1 MCFVQKSEVAV
12 YDMRRA
18 FCPAPSGEMNHL
30 LTLKLDMNRL
40 LDLPDTLG
48 GLSSL
53 TELFLFENMIDVRG
67 HCRGSHFVTS
77 DSVCTPVLCRTFS
90 LLAC

>member
-1 MCFVQKSEVAV
+1 MCD
-12 YDMRRA
+12 Y
-18 FCPAPSGEMNHL
+18 PSATGEMNHL

-53 TELFLFENMIDVRG
+53 TELFLFENMIDVRSHCIGG
-67 HCRGSHFVTS
+67 HSVTGLQACLVTAVI
-77 DSVCTPVLCRTFS
+77 VCLHMCNDHGI
-90 LLAC
+90 L

>member
-1 MCFVQKSEVAV
+1 MYVCTVLA
-12 YDMRRA
+12 
-18 FCPAPSGEMNHL
+18 GEMNHL

-53 TELFLFENMIDVRG
+53 TELFLFENMIDVRR
-67 HCRGSHFVTS
+67 HCTWNLSQ
-77 DSVCTPVLCRTFS
+77 
-90 LLAC
+90 